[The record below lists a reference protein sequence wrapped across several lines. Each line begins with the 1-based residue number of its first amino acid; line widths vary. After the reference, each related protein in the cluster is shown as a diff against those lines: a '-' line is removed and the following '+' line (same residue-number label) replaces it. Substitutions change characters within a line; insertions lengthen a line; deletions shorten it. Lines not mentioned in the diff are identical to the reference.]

1 MKKYFKMKR
10 SILTILLIVAITSL
24 SLAQT
29 NKTKMDKKPAKVE
42 FKWYT
47 FDEAY
52 ALNKKNPKKIFID
65 VFTDWCGWCVRM
77 DNTTFKDSI
86 IRDYMARNFYPVKF
100 NAERKDTVKYNGQT
114 YVNPYPSN
122 ARSTHQ
128 LASVLL
134 QGQLS
139 YPSYVILNEKFEVI
153 NKQMGYKVAKEL
165 EVILHYFGEGAYSKM
180 TYDKF
185 AETFKGTIQ

>member
-1 MKKYFKMKR
+1 MKR
-10 SILTILLIVAITSL
+10 SLLIIMLIAATTFISF
-24 SLAQT
+24 AQSTKT
-29 NKTKMDKKPAKVE
+29 NVDKKPAKVE

-52 ALNKKNPKKIFID
+52 NLNKKNPKKIFID

-86 IRDYMARNFYPVKF
+86 IRDYMARNYYPVKF
-100 NAERKDTVKYNGQT
+100 NAERKDTVRYNGQV
-114 YVNPYPSN
+114 YVNPNPGIS
-122 ARSTHQ
+122 RSVHQ

-139 YPSYVILNEKFEVI
+139 YPSYVILNEKFEI
-153 NKQMGYKVAKEL
+153 MNKQMGYKVAKEL
-165 EVILHYFGEGAYSKM
+165 EVILHYFGEGANSKM
-180 TYDKF
+180 TYEKF
-185 AETFKGTIQ
+185 AETFKGAIQ

>member
-1 MKKYFKMKR
+1 MKR
-10 SILTILLIVAITSL
+10 SLLTIILITAITAL
-24 SLAQT
+24 SFAQT
-29 NKTKMDKKPAKVE
+29 NKTKNDNKQTKVV

-47 FDEAY
+47 FEEAY
-52 ALNKKNPKKIFID
+52 ALNKKNPKKVFID
-65 VFTDWCGWCVRM
+65 VYTDWCGWCVKM

-86 IRDYMARNFYPVKF
+86 IRDYMANNFYPVKF

-114 YVNPYPSN
+114 YINPYPGS

-134 QGQLS
+134 KGQLS
-139 YPSYVILNEKFEVI
+139 YPSYVILNEKFGVI

-165 EVILHYFGEGAYSKM
+165 EVILHYFGDGAYIKM

-185 AETFKGTIQ
+185 AETFKGIIQ